1 MRVWPV
7 SAINQRE
14 FMPSM
19 LHTLVAVFAICMFNP
34 IPDIFGET
42 ADVQSESQSILK
54 QAADEMQVEM
64 SLGQLAAQ
72 RASNQQVQEFGLHMA
87 EDHKKV
93 GQQIQL
99 LALQQGITLSSDHRD
114 EQRNNL
120 DKKLEKLS
128 TLSGHAFDR
137 EYMDYSIRDHEIA
150 IEQFR
155 QRAGIVQNQ
164 GVKQW
169 ILLVLPILEHHRE
182 QAHRVK
188 YSLQT
193 NP

>member
-1 MRVWPV
+1 
-7 SAINQRE
+7 
-14 FMPSM
+14 MPSI
-19 LHTLVAVFAICMFNP
+19 LHIIFVVLTVSQFNV
-34 IPDIFGET
+34 IPDTFGET
-42 ADVQSESQSILK
+42 TDVQSESQSVLK

-64 SLGQLAAQ
+64 SLGQIAAQ
-72 RASNQQVQEFGLHMA
+72 RASSKRVQEFGQHMA

-99 LALQQGITLSSDHRD
+99 LALQQGITLSSDHGD
-114 EQRNNL
+114 EQRNNQ

-128 TLSGHAFDR
+128 KLSGHAFDR

-155 QRAGIVQNQ
+155 QRAGIVKNQ

-169 ILLVLPILEHHRE
+169 ILLVLPILENHRE

>member
-1 MRVWPV
+1 
-7 SAINQRE
+7 
-14 FMPSM
+14 MPSIFQI
-19 LHTLVAVFAICMFNP
+19 LFAVLSLSLFNS
-34 IPDIFGET
+34 IPDTFGET
-42 ADVQSESQSILK
+42 TDVQSESQSVLK

-72 RASNQQVQEFGLHMA
+72 RASNQQVQEFGQHMA
-87 EDHKKV
+87 EDHKMV

-99 LALQQGITLSSDHRD
+99 LALQQGITLSSDHG
-114 EQRNNL
+114 EVQRTVL
-120 DKKLEKLS
+120 DKKLERLS
-128 TLSGHAFDR
+128 KLSGHAFDR

-155 QRAGIVQNQ
+155 QRAGIVKNQ

-169 ILLVLPILEHHRE
+169 ILLVLPILESHRE